1 MKRRRASLASAVL
14 LLLVFAAPQA
24 LADPAVVRPLQSAAS
39 ASPSQSTC
47 FGYNGVNDSY
57 IPGIIGGLRIA
68 LIQPVL
74 TSTPYSQY
82 DTGSFYAFYAK
93 EARYNLVATNVTT
106 NLDLLSTNVSSGY
119 GYNQGWGLSIGMY
132 QFFTSQMAANCGLVI
147 GKNVQILT
155 DMDVADGA
163 LFDPQNDSSRFDVVV
178 LPFSEY
184 VEASE
189 YLAYEDFVGDGGTI
203 VMMGHSLEYPVTYN
217 ATTGIETLV
226 YGHNWASHGTY
237 ASPIACGSNTYVAS
251 CPWAKNNTDWIGSN
265 TCEASCFHTYVLNG
279 SVVNPSNPI
288 GKALYDEFGSV
299 VMKSY
304 VEHEEDTV
312 MNTTDTQ
319 IVAVFVN
326 DSRNLIAPY
335 THQFRKGTVVC
346 FDIFGDDII
355 GTDLSAQYFMLQGI
369 VLGRG
374 GAEAT
379 LESSTTTSASSA
391 VVLSSQSSST
401 STSTSSAITLPSTT
415 TLSSTL
421 EQAPASTGISPKSP
435 GTFPSTLLA
444 LGGLAVIVVVAGA
457 VVIRRRGMAASRNG
471 ATP

>member
-1 MKRRRASLASAVL
+1 MKRGRASLALTALLLAMLAMPQAPVSAV
-14 LLLVFAAPQA
+14 AH
-24 LADPAVVRPLQSAAS
+24 PLQAAAS
-39 ASPSQSTC
+39 NGPSQGTC
-47 FGYNGVNDSY
+47 FGYNGVNDSD
-57 IPGIIGGLRIA
+57 IPRIVSGLRIA

-93 EARYNLVATNVTT
+93 EAGVTTNVTT

-119 GYNQGWGLSIGMY
+119 GYNKGWGLSFGEY
-132 QFFTSQMAANCGLVI
+132 EFFTSQMAVNCGLVI
-147 GKNVQILT
+147 GKDVQILT
-155 DMDVADGA
+155 DMEVADGA
-163 LFDPQNDSSRFDVVV
+163 LFYPQNHTARFEVVV

-184 VEASE
+184 VEAQE
-189 YLAYEDFVGDGGTI
+189 YLAYEDFVGEGGTI

-217 ATTGIETLV
+217 VTTGIETLV
-226 YGHNWASHGTY
+226 YGHNWANNGTY
-237 ASPIACGSNTYVAS
+237 ASPIACGSNTYVVS

-279 SVVNPSNPI
+279 SVVNPTNPI

-312 MNTTDTQ
+312 MNMTDTQ

-355 GTDLSAQYFMLQGI
+355 GTDPSAQYFMLQGMI
-369 VLGRG
+369 LGRG
-374 GAEAT
+374 GQAAT
-379 LESSTTTSASSA
+379 PASSTTSLASSA
-391 VVLSSQSSST
+391 
-401 STSTSSAITLPSTT
+401 T
-415 TLSSTL
+415 TLSGQTAASSTL
-421 EQAPASTGISPKSP
+421 EQTPSSAMATSTSTGDL
-435 GTFPSTLLA
+435 PSVLVA
-444 LGGLAVIVVVAGA
+444 LGGLAVVVVAAGALVLRRRQAGA
-457 VVIRRRGMAASRNG
+457 VG
-471 ATP
+471 

>member
-1 MKRRRASLASAVL
+1 
-14 LLLVFAAPQA
+14 
-24 LADPAVVRPLQSAAS
+24 
-39 ASPSQSTC
+39 
-47 FGYNGVNDSY
+47 
-57 IPGIIGGLRIA
+57 
-68 LIQPVL
+68 
-74 TSTPYSQY
+74 YSQY
-82 DTGSFYAFYAK
+82 DAGSFYAFYAK
-93 EARYNLVATNVTT
+93 EAGVTTNVTT

-119 GYNQGWGLSIGMY
+119 GYSQGWGLSYGEY
-132 QFFTSQMAANCGLVI
+132 QFFTSQAAVNCGLQV

-155 DMDVADGA
+155 DIQVADGA
-163 LFDPQNDSSRFDVVV
+163 LFNPQNDSPRFDVVV

-226 YGHNWASHGTY
+226 YGHNWANHGTY

-279 SVVNPSNPI
+279 SVVNPTNPI

-312 MNTTDTQ
+312 MNMTDTQ
-319 IVAVFVN
+319 VVAVFVN

-335 THQFRKGTVVC
+335 VHQFRKGTVVC

-355 GTDLSAQYFMLQGI
+355 GTDPSAQYFMLQGI

-374 GAEAT
+374 GPSAT
-379 LESSTTTSASSA
+379 LGSSTTAVSSSTTGIESSAIILVSQTNASSTLVQTTTTTGTGSASSA
-391 VVLSSQSSST
+391 ATPTVLV
-401 STSTSSAITLPSTT
+401 
-415 TLSSTL
+415 
-421 EQAPASTGISPKSP
+421 
-435 GTFPSTLLA
+435 A
-444 LGGLAVIVVVAGA
+444 LGGAVVVAG
-457 VVIRRRGMAASRNG
+457 VLVLRRRRAGPG
-471 ATP
+471 G

>member
-1 MKRRRASLASAVL
+1 MRIMKRRRASGALVAF
-14 LLLVFAAPQA
+14 LLLVLAAPQA
-24 LADPAVVRPLQSAAS
+24 LADPVVIRPLQAAVP
-39 ASPSQSTC
+39 AAPSPGTC

-82 DTGSFYAFYAK
+82 DSGSFYAFYAK
-93 EARYNLVATNVTT
+93 ETGVTTNVTT
-106 NLDLLSTNVSSGY
+106 DLDLLSTNVSSGY
-119 GYNQGWGLSIGMY
+119 GYNQGWGLSYGEY
-132 QFFTSQMAANCGLVI
+132 QFFTSQTAVNCGLQV

-155 DMDVADGA
+155 DMQVAGGA
-163 LFDPQNDSSRFDVVV
+163 LFTPQNDSPRFDVVV

-226 YGHNWASHGTY
+226 YGHNWANHGTY
-237 ASPIACGSNTYVAS
+237 ASPIACGSGTYVAS

-279 SVVNPSNPI
+279 SVVNPTNPI

-312 MNTTDTQ
+312 MNMTDTQ

-335 THQFRKGTVVC
+335 VHQFRKGTVVC

-355 GTDLSAQYFMLQGI
+355 GTDPSAQYFMLQGM

-374 GAEAT
+374 GPSGT
-379 LESSTTTSASSA
+379 LGGSTTSTTTLLSSSTTGIESSTTSLVSQTNASSTLVQTTTTIGTGSASSA
-391 VVLSSQSSST
+391 AFLTVLV
-401 STSTSSAITLPSTT
+401 
-415 TLSSTL
+415 
-421 EQAPASTGISPKSP
+421 
-435 GTFPSTLLA
+435 A
-444 LGGLAVIVVVAGA
+444 LGGAVVVAGA
-457 VVIRRRGMAASRNG
+457 LVLRRRRAGPG
-471 ATP
+471 G